1 MPNDNITGVDTTGQT
16 WYSFN
21 EQGQYQSLGVTDIS
35 AARLA
40 ASGLY
45 AGAASSVRQTL
56 NVGFSYGNGTA
67 VDSKDD
73 WRVRVSCS
81 DSVFGQLF
89 SGPLTVP
96 LRPGQGVTFPFTP
109 QVSVTHNARYG
120 SQQLTHSNYA
130 SFFYEGSEVQAI
142 TINGDFTVQNAA
154 EGQYLLAAIYFFRA
168 VSKMFFGQDQLAGC
182 PPPMVFLDGYGSH
195 YFSHVPCVL
204 TSMTHTMP
212 SDVDYVEFP
221 VVTSLQAYVNQA
233 YGTNLIDT
241 TRLPTTSQIQ
251 ITLQPIYSR
260 ANVHNNFTL
269 RGFAEGNLLGGP
281 RSVSGIPG
289 GFI

>member
-1 MPNDNITGVDTTGQT
+1 MADNNVTNIDTTGQT

-21 EQGQYQSLGVTDIS
+21 ERGQYQSLGITDVS

-40 ASGLY
+40 AAGLY
-45 AGAASSVRQTL
+45 AGAANSVRQTL
-56 NVGFSYGNGTA
+56 NVGFNYGNGTA
-67 VDSKDD
+67 IDAKDD
-73 WRVRVSCS
+73 WRLRVSVS

-89 SGPLTVP
+89 SGPMSVP
-96 LRPGQGVTFPFTP
+96 LRPGQGVTFPYTP
-109 QVSVTHNARYG
+109 QVTVTHTAKYG

-130 SFFYEGSEVQAI
+130 AFFYEGSEVAAI
-142 TINGDFTVQNAA
+142 TVNGDFTVQNAA
-154 EGQYLLAAIYFFRA
+154 EGQYLLAAIYFFRT

-195 YFSHVPCVL
+195 YLPHVPCVL
-204 TSMTHTMP
+204 TSVTHTMP
-212 SDVDYVEFP
+212 NDVDYVEFP
-221 VVTSLQAYVNQA
+221 VNTSLQNYVNQT
-233 YGTNLIDT
+233 YGANLVDT

-251 ITLQPIYSR
+251 IVLQPVYSR
-260 ANVHNNFTL
+260 ANIHNNFTL

-281 RSVSGIPG
+281 RSVTGNPG